1 MHKVGVLALQG
12 ASRRHVEALSAL
24 GAHAVEVRTPQDL
37 SGIEGLILPGGEST
51 TMSKL
56 LDLSGLF
63 DPVAER
69 LADGMPAFGTC
80 AGMIL
85 LSADILDGRADQR
98 SFGALDVSVRRN
110 AFGRQVDS
118 FETGVAVHG
127 LAGGT
132 FPALFIRA
140 PFIER
145 VGDGVE
151 VLATVPGPPGPEGMV
166 ADRPVLCR
174 QGPVMAAA
182 FHPELSDDLRLHQ
195 LFLED

>member
-12 ASRRHVEALSAL
+12 ASRRHVEALNAL
-24 GAHAVEVRTPQDL
+24 GAHTVEVRTPQDL

-56 LDLSGLF
+56 LDLSDLF
-63 DPVAER
+63 EPIVER
-69 LADGMPAFGTC
+69 LTDGMPAFGTC
-80 AGMIL
+80 AGLIL
-85 LSADILDGRADQR
+85 LSGTILDGRADQR
-98 SFGALDVSVRRN
+98 CFGVLDVAVRRN

-118 FETGVAVHG
+118 FETEVRIVGLAGDG
-127 LAGGT
+127 LAGGG
-132 FPALFIRA
+132 FPAVFIRA
-140 PFIER
+140 PVIER

-151 VLATVPGPPGPEGMV
+151 VLATVAGH
-166 ADRPVLCR
+166 PVLCR
-174 QGPVMAAA
+174 QGPVLAAA

>member
-1 MHKVGVLALQG
+1 VHKVGVLALQG
-12 ASRRHVEALSAL
+12 ASRRHVEALNAL

-56 LDLSGLF
+56 LDLSDLF
-63 DPVAER
+63 EPIVER
-69 LADGMPAFGTC
+69 LAEGMPAFGTC
-80 AGMIL
+80 AGLIL
-85 LSADILDGRADQR
+85 LSGTILDGRADQR
-98 SFGALDVSVRRN
+98 CFGVLDVAVRRN

-118 FETGVAVHG
+118 FETEVRIVGLAGDG
-127 LAGGT
+127 LAGGG
-132 FPALFIRA
+132 FPAVFIRA
-140 PFIER
+140 PVIER

-151 VLATVPGPPGPEGMV
+151 VLATVAGH
-166 ADRPVLCR
+166 PVLCR
-174 QGPVMAAA
+174 QGPVLAAA